1 MIIAIDGPAGSGK
14 STTAR
19 AVARRL
25 GFFYLDTGAMY
36 RAVGLLF
43 MRQGLEPSADNV
55 EDALAQLDLDLRP
68 GTDGLR
74 VFLSG
79 VDVSDAI
86 REPEA
91 SVMASKVSKLEVVRS
106 RLVAEQ
112 RRLAAVESEAGR
124 GVVLEGRD
132 IGTVVFPN
140 ADLKI
145 FLTADLAVRASRRSA
160 QMAAAPGNQSEV
172 QIKKEMADRDR
183 SDSTRDAS
191 PLKMAV
197 NAIEIDTTSI
207 GFKEQVSRIVSL
219 AGERR
224 RSRTVGH

>member
-43 MRQGLEPSADNV
+43 MRQGLEPTVDNA
-55 EDALAQLDLDLRP
+55 EDALARLDLDLRP

-79 VDVSDAI
+79 VDVSDPI

-91 SVMASKVSKLEVVRS
+91 SAMASRVSKLEAVRS

-140 ADLKI
+140 AELKI

-160 QMAAAPGNQSEV
+160 QMAAAPTNQSEV
-172 QIKKEMADRDR
+172 QIKKEMEDRDR
-183 SDSTRDAS
+183 SDSTREAS
-191 PLKMAV
+191 PLMKAV
-197 NAIEIDTTSI
+197 DAIEIDTTSI
-207 GFKEQVSRIVSL
+207 GFKEQVSRIVAL

-224 RSRTVGH
+224 RSRTV